1 MDPGWAQLLV
11 AAATGGLAA
20 TVITA
25 FVKNW
30 LVHPVISVLYLG
42 EKSGSYGPMTVYQ
55 REGSVSFGPMTVYQ
69 REGGFPAR
77 YLRLKVENTGLSSIK
92 ACSGYIIGITKH
104 ASGTKTISQQEV
116 VTLGWANH
124 GLGARDIPRGAFFHL
139 DIASLYLTPNDG
151 RLLRVAHQIPSSL
164 EPLFS
169 GGVARYEFEVLIAA
183 DNTPVRSIHVEFT
196 YDPGSDELGF
206 KPIDK
211 SRYPWWAFWKWRLL
225 RFTR

>member
-1 MDPGWAQLLV
+1 MDPSWAQLLV

-20 TVITA
+20 TVIAA

-55 REGSVSFGPMTVYQ
+55 RDNQQRVVGS
-69 REGGFPAR
+69 FPAR
-77 YLRLKVENTGLSSIK
+77 YLRLKVENTGFSSIK
-92 ACSGYIIGITKH
+92 ACSGYIIGITKY
-104 ASGTKTISQQEV
+104 AGAIKTNSEQEV

-151 RLLRVAHQIPSSL
+151 RILRVSHEMPSSL

-169 GGVARYEFEVLIAA
+169 GGTTRYEFEILIAA
-183 DNTPVRSIHVEFT
+183 DNTSPRRIHVEFT

-206 KPIDK
+206 KPLDK
-211 SRYPWWAFWKWRLL
+211 SRYPWWGFWKWRLL
-225 RFTR
+225 RFK

>member
-55 REGSVSFGPMTVYQ
+55 RDNQQRLIGS
-69 REGGFPAR
+69 FPAR

-124 GLGARDIPRGAFFHL
+124 GLGARDVPRGAFFHL

-151 RLLRVAHQIPSSL
+151 RILRVAHEIPSSL

-169 GGVARYEFEVLIAA
+169 GGMARYEFEILIAA
-183 DNTPVRSIHVEFT
+183 DNTPARSIHVEFT

-206 KPIDK
+206 KPVDK
-211 SRYPWWAFWKWRLL
+211 ARYPWWAFWKWRLL
-225 RFTR
+225 RSRR